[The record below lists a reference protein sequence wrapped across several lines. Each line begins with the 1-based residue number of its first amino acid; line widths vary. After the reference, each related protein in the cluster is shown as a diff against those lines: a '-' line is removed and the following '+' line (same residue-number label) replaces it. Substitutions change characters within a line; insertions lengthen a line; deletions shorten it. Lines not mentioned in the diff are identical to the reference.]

1 MKHLTWILSTI
12 FAAAPAVAAD
22 KLSLPWRLLAP
33 QVEDH
38 PLTITTNDQPGSY
51 HGHCLR
57 VEKDALVLENPIS
70 PGQLLR
76 IARQKITGIQVE
88 AVGGRNLAR
97 LAKGSGSALH
107 RLIGSIFTPNALTGL
122 VGTPMVAAY
131 FVAVTPF
138 CAAGD
143 LFARLKPPL
152 DIEIVD

>member
-1 MKHLTWILSTI
+1 
-12 FAAAPAVAAD
+12 
-22 KLSLPWRLLAP
+22 
-33 QVEDH
+33 
-38 PLTITTNDQPGSY
+38 
-51 HGHCLR
+51 
-57 VEKDALVLENPIS
+57 LENPIS